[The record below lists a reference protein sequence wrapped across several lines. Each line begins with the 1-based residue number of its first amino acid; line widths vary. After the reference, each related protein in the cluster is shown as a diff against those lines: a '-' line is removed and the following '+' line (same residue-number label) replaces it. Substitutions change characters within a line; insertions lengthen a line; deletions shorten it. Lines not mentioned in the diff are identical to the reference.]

1 MATDPTDKRST
12 ARSARE
18 GDPEAP
24 AATRRIA
31 GGTVARAVGE
41 AVAKVASVLFYV
53 VLARELGEADFG
65 DFIFGMSLAGV
76 VLTMAAFGT
85 DDLIAREIA
94 RDHERVH
101 RMFADTLALKL
112 GLGAVGMVII
122 AAVLLVVGYPAETQI
137 AVLLL
142 AVAVW
147 IEVLTK
153 TVQAVMQG
161 REEMTYIAASLIV
174 QRVSTAVAGIAI
186 LLTGGDLIGAALV
199 MVGGSLLGFFSALYW
214 LYRRVAQPRRDIDRA
229 RWMPLIKAG
238 VPLGLVGITYA
249 LLLKLDASL
258 LSFLKGGDNT
268 EVGLYG
274 AAFRLI
280 EATMFISWAFGGA
293 VLPWFSR
300 HGSNWKVSLAR
311 GYELGLKGM
320 TAMLVPIAVV
330 FGVLAEPII
339 ELLYGDAFAGAVVP
353 LQLLAVMTVLYGI
366 NTYVSV
372 LMISRDR
379 PGDFIRPAAI
389 VLAQNVIF
397 NFILIPPLGATGAA
411 INAVASGVLLAV
423 LCLRASTAIVG
434 RISLVAAFGPP
445 ALAGAA
451 MAAVLAATGA
461 TLFIPALIA
470 SGIAYGVV
478 FLVVERLFFPNDFRL
493 YVDLLKRRRSREEKA
508 EIPASAVATPGGL
521 EP

>member
-1 MATDPTDKRST
+1 MATDRADKRNSE
-12 ARSARE
+12 E
-18 GDPEAP
+18 GAEATPASAP

-31 GGTVARAVGE
+31 GGTIARAVGE

-53 VLARELGEADFG
+53 VLARELGEATFG
-65 DFIFGMSLAGV
+65 DFVFGLSLAGV
-76 VLTMAAFGT
+76 LLTMAAFGT
-85 DDLIAREIA
+85 DDLIAREVA
-94 RDHERVH
+94 KDHDRVH
-101 RMFADTLALKL
+101 HLFADTLALKL

-122 AAVLLVVGYPAETQI
+122 AVILVIGGYPAETQV

-174 QRVSTAVAGIAI
+174 QRVSTAVVGTAI
-186 LLTGGDLIGAALV
+186 LLAGADLIAVAGV
-199 MVGGSLLGFFSALYW
+199 MVGGSLLGLLSALYW
-214 LYRRVAQPRRDIDRA
+214 LYRRVSRPRREIDRA

-238 VPLGLVGITYA
+238 VPLGLVGILYI

-268 EVGLYG
+268 EVGQYG

-300 HGSNWKVSLAR
+300 HGDGWKVPLAR

-320 TAMLVPIAVV
+320 VAMLVPIAVF

-339 ELLYGDAFAGAVVP
+339 ELLYGDAYDGAIVP
-353 LQLLAVMTVLYGI
+353 LQLLALMTVLYGI

-372 LMISRDR
+372 LMIARDR
-379 PGDFIRPAAI
+379 PSAFIRPATV
-389 VLAQNVIF
+389 VLVQNVIF

-411 INAVASGVLLAV
+411 INAVVSGVLLAV

-434 RISLVAAFGPP
+434 RISLVG
-445 ALAGAA
+445 ALAPSAIAGAA
-451 MAAVLAATGA
+451 MAGVLVATGS
-461 TLFIPALIA
+461 TLFIPFLIA
-470 SGIAYGVV
+470 SAVVYAGV
-478 FLVVERLFFPNDFRL
+478 FLAIERLFFPDDYSL
-493 YVDLLKRRRSREEKA
+493 YVDLIKRRRSEEEEA
-508 EIPASAVATPGGL
+508 ELPASAVAAPGGL